1 MRLPT
6 SSKYWSEA
14 EGRAVI
20 EAWQR
25 SGEPAHVFARR
36 HGVQSKRIKYWSA
49 RLARAEAPTARLALV
64 PATVVG
70 AEVALAAVIHVG
82 EVKIDLSN
90 ATPEQVAAVAQ
101 ALARATP

>member
-20 EAWQR
+20 EAWRR
-25 SGEPAHVFARR
+25 SGESRAGFARR
-36 HGVQSKRIKYWSA
+36 HGLQTKRLKYWA
-49 RLARAEAPTARLALV
+49 GRLSRAAEPTRRLALV

-70 AEVALAAVIHVG
+70 AELSAVIRAG
-82 EVKIDLSN
+82 EVTIELAS
-90 ATPEQVAAVAQ
+90 ATPEQVATIAQ
-101 ALARATP
+101 ALARSSS